1 MTDGNLLAIFLVGLL
16 GGVHCLGMCGGIV
29 TAVSGSMPAE
39 RRLGLQ
45 LAYNA
50 GRIASYTLA
59 GLLAGAIGASSVW
72 LEGFFPAQ
80 KLLYLLANL
89 MLVVLGLYLAGIWQ
103 GVLWLERFGSHLWR
117 HVQPLAKG
125 FFPVTT
131 VPRALVVGAVWGW
144 LPCGLVY
151 SVLVTAL
158 ASGHALEGARVM
170 LVFGLGTLPNLM
182 AMGLLASGLQRLR
195 QQKQTRLLAGLLVA
209 GYGLWGL
216 SHLI

>member
-1 MTDGNLLAIFLVGLL
+1 MTDGSLLAIFLVGLL

-29 TAVSGSMPAE
+29 AAVSGSMPAE
-39 RRLGLQ
+39 RRMGLQ

-50 GRIASYTLA
+50 GRITSYTIA
-59 GLLAGAIGASSVW
+59 GLLAGAIGASSIW

-80 KLLYLLANL
+80 KMLYLLANL

-103 GVLWLERFGSHLWR
+103 GVLWLERLGSHLWR
-117 HVQPLAKG
+117 HMQPLAKG
-125 FFPVTT
+125 FFPVTNAS
-131 VPRALVVGAVWGW
+131 RAFVVGAVWGW

-158 ASGHALEGARVM
+158 ASGHALDGARVM

-182 AMGLLASGLQRLR
+182 AMGLLAAGLQKLR
-195 QQKQTRLLAGLLVA
+195 QQKQTRLLAGLLVGA
-209 GYGLWGL
+209 YGLWGL